1 MLPKEATV
9 ASIRNA
15 YWVDSP
21 ERTGEQI
28 AMKTCLFVLLAAG
41 AVLYG
46 AVGYTAESAGL
57 SWEELCAGMQFERER
72 LIAGVY
78 SASGTGE
85 FVRTDPTDG
94 FELFSAFSF
103 AEEKIRFEHRGRSL
117 MRRAG
122 AQLETDVHRLICLL
136 PDKTYRVDTHRKDLS
151 RMITILHPGVEELRK
166 KAGLRGY
173 LDPRCLGLL
182 RIDQL
187 ASGVRF
193 QDALEQFNSLFSRS
207 AISISHAGAGVYR
220 ASSTGRGGRMSVW
233 IDTEQGFTLVRRLV
247 ENGLV
252 NEETGEFIL
261 FSQALEG
268 EELKDLRMR
277 MDERNL
283 DLDYARALD
292 VPEEIQI
299 GWGQVAG
306 VWVPLSYQH
315 VVVAQR
321 ENDSKE
327 PGAPPLKVV
336 RSELTMTLNWTAV
349 NSIPSDQMFDYQS
362 FGLPANTP
370 VFDLRDP
377 DHPLVGRVR
386 AEPLAIPDAP
396 RRSIRTWIVLVHVI
410 VIGAVLAIHLWRR
423 RHRWA
428 RKTAR
433 SGSLP

>member
-1 MLPKEATV
+1 
-9 ASIRNA
+9 
-15 YWVDSP
+15 
-21 ERTGEQI
+21 
-28 AMKTCLFVLLAAG
+28 MKTCLFGLLAAG
-41 AVLYG
+41 VMLYG

-57 SWEELCAGMQFERER
+57 SWDELYAGMQFERER

-103 AEEKIRFEHRGRSL
+103 AEEKIRFEHRGRLL
-117 MRRAG
+117 MWRDD

-136 PDKTYRVDTHRKDLS
+136 PDKTYHVYHRRGRS
-151 RMITILHPGVEELRK
+151 RLVSILHPGLEQLRK
-166 KAGLRGY
+166 TPGLRGY

-182 RIDQL
+182 RYHEME
-187 ASGVRF
+187 SGVRF
-193 QDALEQFNSLFSRS
+193 GDALDRFNSMFPRS
-207 AISISHAGAGVYR
+207 GIRVSEEGAGVYR
-220 ASSTGRGGRMSVW
+220 ASRTERRGRMSVW
-233 IDTEQGFTLVRRLV
+233 IDAKQGFTLVRLRL
-247 ENGLV
+247 ETGPG
-252 NEETGEFIL
+252 NEETGEFTPL
-261 FSQALEG
+261 SQALAG
-268 EELKDLRMR
+268 EELKDLRISMK
-277 MDERNL
+277 EKNL
-283 DLDYARALD
+283 NLDYARALD

-315 VVVAQR
+315 MVVAQR

-327 PGAPPLKVV
+327 PGAAPLKAV

-349 NSIPSDQMFDYQS
+349 NTVPSDQLFDYQS
-362 FGLPANTP
+362 FGLPENTP
-370 VFDLRDP
+370 VFDMRDP

-386 AEPLAIPDAP
+386 AEPLQIPDAP

-423 RHRWA
+423 RNRWA
-428 RKTAR
+428 TKTAG
-433 SGSLP
+433 SGSRP

>member
-1 MLPKEATV
+1 
-9 ASIRNA
+9 
-15 YWVDSP
+15 
-21 ERTGEQI
+21 
-28 AMKTCLFVLLAAG
+28 MKTCLFGLLTAG
-41 AVLYG
+41 VMLYG
-46 AVGYTAESAGL
+46 AVGYSAESAAL
-57 SWEELCAGMQFERER
+57 SWDELYAGMQFERER

-85 FVRTDPTDG
+85 FLRTDPTDG

-103 AEEKIRFEHRGRSL
+103 VEEKIRFEYRGRSL
-117 MRRAG
+117 MWRAG

-136 PDKTYRVDTHRKDLS
+136 PDKTYRVDTHREDLS
-151 RMITILHPGVEELRK
+151 RMITILHPGVEQLRK
-166 KAGLRGY
+166 TPGFRGY

-207 AISISHAGAGVYR
+207 EISVAHEGAGVYR
-220 ASSTGRGGRMSVW
+220 AWRIGRGGRLSVW
-233 IDTEQGFTLVRRLV
+233 IDAEQGFTPVRWV
-247 ENGLV
+247 EELGLG
-252 NEETGEFIL
+252 NERTGDFTF
-261 FSQALEG
+261 FSQSIAQEEPKAFDSDCAL
-268 EELKDLRMR
+268 
-277 MDERNL
+277 
-283 DLDYARALD
+283 ALD

-306 VWVPLSYQH
+306 VWVPLSYHH
-315 VVVAQR
+315 VVVGQR
-321 ENDSKE
+321 RNDSKE
-327 PGAPPLKVV
+327 PGARPLKTV

-349 NSIPSDQMFDYQS
+349 NSIPSDQLFDYQS

-386 AEPLAIPDAP
+386 AEPLQIPDGP

-423 RHRWA
+423 RNRWA
-428 RKTAR
+428 TKTGG